1 MSRWTASLASGS
13 TSCCPPGRLAE
24 TGTRP
29 ARWKESAVTA
39 LALCLDKVGD
49 NVTPEQSVLAPLG
62 ITATW
67 PAKTPE
73 AVERQLKKA
82 DALLVNVTAVDAKLL
97 DRSPQCRVVVTYGVG
112 YDHIDLDEARR
123 RRVVVANV
131 PDFCTDEVA
140 DHTMALLLA
149 LARQI
154 MPGHELVRA
163 GGWGVQALG
172 TVRRIRGRTLGLV
185 GLGRTGR
192 TVATRAKSP
201 GLQVIAYDP
210 QVTWGGETATMVTSL
225 RELLRE
231 ADFVSMHAPLQRETA
246 RLINDRALA
255 LMKPGSILI
264 NTSRGGLV
272 DTNALL
278 RALDHG
284 PLAAA
289 GLDVFEEEPLRR
301 TSSTG
306 RTCSCH
312 RTRPTTPKRR
322 SSSSSDPQPRRSR

>member
-1 MSRWTASLASGS
+1 
-13 TSCCPPGRLAE
+13 
-24 TGTRP
+24 
-29 ARWKESAVTA
+29 VTA
-39 LALCLDKVGD
+39 FALCLDKVGE

-62 ITATW
+62 ISATW

-82 DALLVNVTAVDAKLL
+82 DALLVNVTSVDGKLF
-97 DRSPQCRVVVTYGVG
+97 DRSPHCRVVVTYGVG

-131 PDFCTDEVA
+131 PDYCTDEVA

-154 MPGHELVRA
+154 VPGHELVRI

-172 TVRRIRGRTLGLV
+172 TVRRIKGRTLGLV
-185 GLGRTGR
+185 GLGRTGQA
-192 TVATRAKSP
+192 VANRAKSL
-201 GLQVIAYDP
+201 GLRVIAYDP
-210 QVTWGGETATMVTSL
+210 QVTWGSEGIAMVASL
-225 RELLRE
+225 RDLLRE
-231 ADFVSMHAPLQRETA
+231 ADFVSLHAPLRRETA
-246 RLINDRALA
+246 RLINDQALA

-272 DTNALL
+272 DTDALL
-278 RALDHG
+278 RALDRG

-289 GLDVFEEEPLRR
+289 GLDVFEEEPPSAALLDRPNLLLSPHSAYYSEEAITELKR
-301 TSSTG
+301 SAAQAVAVVLTG
-306 RTCSCH
+306 GTPTH
-312 RTRPTTPKRR
+312 RLA
-322 SSSSSDPQPRRSR
+322 